1 MEIVAYRLP
10 TRRDALAA
18 AHMLRA
24 RGHHAGLAKTAVAD
38 DGTTLVV
45 RTSDDAVAHVRTMVE
60 RMFPTAKRCPE
71 LPPSARVEEAS

>member
-10 TRRDALAA
+10 SRRDALAA

-24 RGHHAGLAKTAVAD
+24 RGHHADLAKTEVAD

-45 RTSDDAVAHVRTMVE
+45 RTSDDAVSHVQTMVE

-71 LPPSARVEEAS
+71 LPPNARVEEAS